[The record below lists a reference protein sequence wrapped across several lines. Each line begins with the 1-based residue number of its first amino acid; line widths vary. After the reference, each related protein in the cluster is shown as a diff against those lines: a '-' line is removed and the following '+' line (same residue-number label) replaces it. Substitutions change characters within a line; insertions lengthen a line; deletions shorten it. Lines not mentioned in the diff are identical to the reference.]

1 MAVRRLSGD
10 PRGGYEIALEY
21 CKGCGLCVR
30 ECPTGA
36 IALQEESK

>member
-1 MAVRRLSGD
+1 MAVQRLLGS
-10 PRGGYEIALEY
+10 YAIAADY

-36 IALQEESK
+36 IAMQEELR